1 VEASIKVK
9 PSYGLTDGEIAR
21 MLTDSFQN
29 AGDDKLARQLR
40 EHQVDA
46 ERLLEAVEAALHA
59 DGQRLLDDEE
69 RMVIAL
75 QMEQLRALMKGD
87 DGPAIEQQT
96 KRLSQVTDAFAARR
110 LDATVKAALAGRNL
124 NEIEE

>member
-1 VEASIKVK
+1 
-9 PSYGLTDGEIAR
+9 